1 MPPSR
6 PPTPRETFACAPA
19 TTRGRGVLLGAHASL
34 GVLAYANGK
43 AVVVRSALDP
53 RANPRVYYGHQ
64 YDATV
69 ARVSPCGRWVA
80 SGDAAGHVR
89 VWALPTLVAANDD
102 QDDHRHDETFA
113 LKAEH
118 RPLSGA
124 VDDLAWSED
133 GQRIVACGDGRGGVF
148 ARVFMWDS
156 GNQLGDAS
164 GPTKRVLSCAF
175 RPSRPFRVVTA
186 SEDFGVAHFK
196 GPPFKFDKTPH
207 RHQNYVNCVRYNAD
221 GSLFATVGSDGV
233 GVICEGTEGAPAAR
247 IPGKAKAPPRWM
259 KKKPGAGLPGDD
271 EEEGHVGTVYA
282 CAWAPPGAEGGARN
296 VLVTVGAD
304 KTVRVWRVPEDLRV
318 DAANDDAAPPRAVA
332 DLPAC
337 ASVRATTFGDSVGDM
352 CVGCAF
358 VDATRV
364 AVLTLDGAIRI
375 ERVDDV
381 MTVADDSE
389 GRDASTTSS
398 ASRGGR
404 EGEGETTSVL
414 LSRGHPKPVVAMA
427 GAGLGAVH
435 AASLAGDAATC
446 GGRSVV
452 CRWSESRDPRNG
464 ASVALPESAGAVRAM
479 AVARRTGRVFAVGV
493 DDSLRWYDDDAH
505 PAADGPKGE
514 TAAADDTASSALPRF
529 DPGAFVALGA
539 QPNDVDCSADGAVA
553 AVACADGSVRVA
565 TFGAPGGGV
574 AVAAP
579 RLEGDEGDE
588 EKRRN
593 VSTVPCTAV
602 GVCEDGCAIVV
613 GREDG
618 TVVVLERAMMVSS
631 ETTAGGDKS
640 SCASWAPRDFVAGP
654 PTSFARRHRG
664 AVTAIAC
671 HPRVPDIVVT
681 CDSNREVVVWDA
693 RTGAVVM
700 DKMVFHKARVA
711 AAAWSPDGNALATG
725 SLDGSAIVWAVD
737 VAAEAGKNVAA
748 TAHAKL
754 ERAHPGG
761 VTALAWRDRETLATG
776 GFDACVRT
784 WRVVA

>member
-1 MPPSR
+1 M
-6 PPTPRETFACAPA
+6 
-19 TTRGRGVLLGAHASL
+19 
-34 GVLAYANGK
+34 
-43 AVVVRSALDP
+43 
-53 RANPRVYYGHQ
+53 YYGHQ

-464 ASVALPESAGAVRAM
+464 ASVALPESAGAVRAAM
-479 AVARRTGRVFAVGV
+479 AVARRTGASSPSASTTVCGGTTTTPTPRRTDLKAKRPPLTIPRVVPCLA
-493 DDSLRWYDDDAH
+493 SIRARSSRSARSRTTW
-505 PAADGPKGE
+505 
-514 TAAADDTASSALPRF
+514 TAARTARLRRWRARTDPFASRRSARRAERRGG
-529 DPGAFVALGA
+529 GAEARGGRRRRRKATKRL
-539 QPNDVDCSADGAVA
+539 
-553 AVACADGSVRVA
+553 DGSVYRR
-565 TFGAPGGGV
+565 G
-574 AVAAP
+574 
-579 RLEGDEGDE
+579 RL
-588 EKRRN
+588 R
-593 VSTVPCTAV
+593 
-602 GVCEDGCAIVV
+602 
-613 GREDG
+613 GR
-618 TVVVLERAMMVSS
+618 M
-631 ETTAGGDKS
+631 
-640 SCASWAPRDFVAGP
+640 
-654 PTSFARRHRG
+654 
-664 AVTAIAC
+664 
-671 HPRVPDIVVT
+671 
-681 CDSNREVVVWDA
+681 
-693 RTGAVVM
+693 
-700 DKMVFHKARVA
+700 
-711 AAAWSPDGNALATG
+711 
-725 SLDGSAIVWAVD
+725 
-737 VAAEAGKNVAA
+737 
-748 TAHAKL
+748 
-754 ERAHPGG
+754 
-761 VTALAWRDRETLATG
+761 RDRRRARG
-776 GFDACVRT
+776 RDSGRSRARDDGFFRDDRG
-784 WRVVA
+784 R